1 VDGESNLFRL
11 VQWQPLMPRVTD
23 KVSEGVDLD
32 RVMTIGSGTYIC
44 QRWG

>member
-1 VDGESNLFRL
+1 VDGESVFSGLF
-11 VQWQPLMPRVTD
+11 QWQPVMPRVTD
-23 KVSEGVDLD
+23 KVSQGVDLD